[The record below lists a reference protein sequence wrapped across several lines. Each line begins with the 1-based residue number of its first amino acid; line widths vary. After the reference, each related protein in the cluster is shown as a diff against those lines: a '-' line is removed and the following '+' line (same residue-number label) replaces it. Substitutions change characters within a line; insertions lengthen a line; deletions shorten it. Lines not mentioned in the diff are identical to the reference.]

1 MLVGVRGVVGGGKW
15 WMFGGCL
22 VVERWLEGRGG
33 AGHGLEGEGGEMR

>member
-22 VVERWLEGRGG
+22 VVERWIEGR
-33 AGHGLEGEGGEMR
+33 RRC